1 MFANLTMAVRDRIIQ
16 ELRDFWQ
23 DDPRYVGFSNNI
35 QGKYSFEERPQFG
48 MVVRTG
54 GASNVVLS
62 PNNFIGT
69 VQGRVYLAGVA
80 GKKTYGSI
88 EWVRE
93 DVNAVFEEGIYHV
106 KVYDAPDQDVVG
118 HLFDVVLRRYL
129 RVTER
134 DLVMGAPDQ
143 ILLNDLPVQNS
154 LRIIEHPSDRILRQ
168 DEYSVDY
175 GTGVITLSE
184 AVLSGL
190 SLRCIYTVDKGDSET
205 FRVRPDVAYRDIVSG
220 AVLAFGRK
228 LKGGDEQIVVVSGER
243 ESVAQEYGGRWDVSV
258 DLDLIARD
266 VHSQAD
272 IADRTVVW
280 IWASLRDKLTNLG
293 VDVMDVSL
301 GGEAEEVYD
310 ENGDDYFYT
319 ASISFT
325 VQTNWFIHF
334 PLMVPILAVS
344 QEEVLP
350 FAIEPPSAPVVG
362 AGSSWLGQRLL

>member
-1 MFANLTMAVRDRIIQ
+1 MFAHLTMAVRDRIIQ

-23 DDPRYVGFSNNI
+23 DDPRYVGLSNNI
-35 QGKYSFEERPQFG
+35 QGKFSFEERPQFG

-69 VQGRVYLAGVA
+69 IEGRVYLAQVA

-93 DVNAVFEEGIYHV
+93 DVDPNFEEGIYHV
-106 KVYDAPDQDVVG
+106 KIYDAPDQDVTG
-118 HLFDVVLRRYL
+118 HYFDVVLRRYI
-129 RVTER
+129 RVTETEP
-134 DLVMGAPDQ
+134 VYGAPNL
-143 ILLNDLPVQNS
+143 IVLNDLPVEGS
-154 LRIIEHPSDRILRQ
+154 LRLIEAPSNRILRK

-175 GTGVITLSE
+175 NTGEITLVE
-184 AVLSGL
+184 NPPRGT
-190 SLRCIYTVDKGDSET
+190 SLRCTYTVDKGDSDPY
-205 FRVRPDVAYRDIVSG
+205 RVRPDVAYRELISG
-220 AVLAFGRK
+220 AVIAFGRK
-228 LKGGDEQIVVVSGER
+228 LKGGDEQIVVVSSER
-243 ESVAQEYGGRWDVSV
+243 ESIAQEHGGRWDVSV
-258 DLDLIARD
+258 DLELIARD

-280 IWASLRDKLTNLG
+280 IWSELRSKLTNLG
-293 VDVMDVSL
+293 IDIMDVSL

-334 PLMVPILAVS
+334 PLVMPTLAVS
-344 QEEVLP
+344 SESVLP
-350 FAIEPPSAPVVG
+350 FAVEPPSSPVVG
-362 AGSSWLGQRLL
+362 VGSSWIGQRLL